1 MSNHRRCIVEL
12 TECTPYVGNRIIDL
26 SYAAAKRL
34 GFASTGTAKVWIKVL
49 PDGEEYTLNYSDPVE
64 LLRAGGE

>member
-1 MSNHRRCIVEL
+1 MSNHRTCIVEI
-12 TECTPYVGNRIIDL
+12 TDRGPYVGNRIIDL
-26 SYAAAKRL
+26 SYAAANRL
-34 GFASTGTAKVWIKVL
+34 GFASTGTANVSIEVL